1 MKLPIDH
8 VCGHRATADIGGTD
22 VRGERARTAAWLA
35 EQPCPECRRDARE
48 RGRAEEAEAAAATA
62 RERGWP
68 SLSGSVKQ
76 VAWAETIRAAAI
88 TAMGERITARVGEER
103 GRAAVESWTAV
114 ALRQTEAAWWIDNR
128 DVAVRA
134 VNSTLTTAELDELK
148 GLVG

>member
-1 MKLPIDH
+1 MKWLIGH
-8 VCGHRATADIGGTD
+8 VCGHRVTANIGGTD
-22 VRGERARTAAWLA
+22 VRGERERTAAWLA
-35 EQPCPECRRDARE
+35 EQPCPGCRRDARDH
-48 RGRAEEAEAAAATA
+48 GRAEEAEAAAAAA

-68 SLSGSVKQ
+68 PLAGSVKQ
-76 VAWAETIRAAAI
+76 VAWAERIRSAAI
-88 TAMGERITARVGEER
+88 TAMGGRITARVGEER

-134 VNSTLTTAELDELK
+134 VNSTLTTAELDRLK